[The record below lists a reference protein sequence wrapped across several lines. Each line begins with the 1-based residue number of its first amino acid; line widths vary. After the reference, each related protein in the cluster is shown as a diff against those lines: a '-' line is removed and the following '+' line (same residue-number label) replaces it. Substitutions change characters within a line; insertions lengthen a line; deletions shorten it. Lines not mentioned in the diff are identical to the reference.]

1 MLRVVEAEV
10 PAPVDLDAVTV
21 VLAVDSGLDD
31 AVAADAVVPDELD
44 PVVDDAVVAVLLDVD
59 VV

>member
-10 PAPVDLDAVTV
+10 PAPVDLDEVLV
-21 VLAVDSGLDD
+21 VLALDSGLDD